1 MIVLQIPRLEE
12 VHGTVIKRRGK
23 GVIKTDW
30 EVFWILF
37 DLALYS
43 KATDLKSLD
52 LFSHFL
58 GLAFRKG
65 DKTKVS
71 EIFTLGGTVLVFCCF
86 IFPVYLIFVQDDFV
100 LCPAMAYNLVMVVRP
115 VRCNDPQNK
124 RVCR

>member
-1 MIVLQIPRLEE
+1 M
-12 VHGTVIKRRGK
+12 
-23 GVIKTDW
+23 GVIKTGW

-52 LFSHFL
+52 HFSYFL

-71 EIFTLGGTVLVFCCF
+71 EIFTLGGTVLVFLLLLHFAGLFHFRSRWFCF
-86 IFPVYLIFVQDDFV
+86 VSSNGLKS
-100 LCPAMAYNLVMVVRP
+100 CHGGTTCTM
-115 VRCNDPQNK
+115 
-124 RVCR
+124 

>member
-1 MIVLQIPRLEE
+1 LESQRLEQ

-52 LFSHFL
+52 LLSYFL
-58 GLAFRKG
+58 GLAFRRG

-71 EIFTLGGTVLVFCCF
+71 EIFTLGGTVLVFYCCF
-86 IFPVYLIFVQDDFV
+86 ILPVCFMFVQDGFV
-100 LCPAMAYNLVMVVRP
+100 LRPAMA
-115 VRCNDPQNK
+115 
-124 RVCR
+124 